1 MSSLKTALLP
11 HDTPSQKN
19 FCFWIVVLSLG
30 LVSPKFSAQ
39 VKGIGLPDIK
49 NYSKF
54 DYQSGTQNWGIDQ
67 DQNGNIYF
75 ANNNGLLQFDGTTW
89 HNYRLP
95 NSFNIRSVKVDSI
108 SGRVYVGAYNEF
120 GYFESASNG
129 DLSYVSLIPLVDNLE
144 SRESD
149 FIWKINIVDDEVIFQ
164 SFNYIYIL
172 NNNQIKV
179 IHASGRFQ
187 FSFKAGN
194 KIYFQDVTQGI
205 LEYQN
210 SVLQPLKNTEVF
222 NSTEIWGIFSLSN
235 DGLLIATLEAGLFLY
250 KGDRVIPWDTEA
262 NLFVK
267 KNSSLGGV
275 AINEELIV
283 LNTVLSG
290 IIICDVKTG
299 QIIQHIDLNK
309 GLKNNTVL
317 SSFIDSK
324 KNLWLGLDNGIAYV
338 NINSPF
344 TYFRSSLN
352 FSSVYASVLHKD
364 VLYVATN
371 QGVFYH
377 PLNGSFKEDSFK
389 LVEGTRVQSWNIQ
402 VINDELI
409 CANNKGALIIKD
421 NKVEKTLDQNGYFGF
436 KEIPNHPNYV
446 IGSNYTGFSI
456 FEKSDKGLEYRFK
469 VKGLEV
475 SSKDFQLDE
484 DYLWLKRDEYL
495 YQLKLNDSLT
505 SFTTVN
511 TIVDLKGDGTAITTL
526 QKLNNEIYFISN
538 NHFYT
543 FSKAQNS
550 FVENSN
556 LSTLFEDLPIINI
569 IVEDKFG
576 NFWYSYNESMGVMMK
591 RKSHEYV
598 NVSEAFSNL
607 TGNLVTNYLPINTIN
622 SNNIFIGLIN
632 GLAHYDSEFL
642 IDNTIKPKVLIRS
655 FSFGKDTIVQGNPQ
669 QKARSFEIPYA
680 SNNVKFTFSSPEF
693 ENSESVLYSY
703 QLKPFDE
710 EWSKWYNVT
719 MKEYTNL
726 REGTYTINVKVKNS
740 YGVESTPATLEFSI
754 SPPWYRHVLAYIL
767 YFLVFVLTVY
777 IVRTRMKAK
786 IRKNKYYETIEQ
798 RRIYLE
804 KESKIKQEQYQLEKE
819 VEKLNREKLQT
830 KILLKDKELV
840 NNSLQVVKKNKT
852 LNGIIQKL
860 KEMDD
865 GSINDETKFQLNK
878 LKKHVAKE
886 INNDNSWKDLEKHVK
901 NVHFEFLKRLKEQYP
916 TISPRELDLS
926 TYLLLNMS
934 TKEIAEV
941 MNISKGGVE
950 LARYRLRKKL
960 GLSRKENLTGF
971 LMKI

>member
-1 MSSLKTALLP
+1 MTRLKFPFLTTVKSSIKTLFFWSVCGLLFFMP
-11 HDTPSQKN
+11 CE
-19 FCFWIVVLSLG
+19 FL
-30 LVSPKFSAQ
+30 AQ

-49 NYSKF
+49 NFSKF

-89 HNYRLP
+89 RNYRLP
-95 NSFNIRSVKVDSI
+95 NSFNVRSVKVDDT

-120 GYFESASNG
+120 GYFESAYNG
-129 DLSYVSLIPLVDNLE
+129 DLTYVSLIPFVHDIE

-149 FIWKINIVDDEVIFQ
+149 FIWKINIIDDEVIFQ

-172 NNNQIKV
+172 NNDQIRV

-187 FSFKAGN
+187 FSFKVNN
-194 KIYFQDVTQGI
+194 KMYFQDVSQGI
-205 LEYQN
+205 LIYQN
-210 SVLQPLKNTEVF
+210 SVLKPLKNTEVF
-222 NSTEIWGIFSLSN
+222 NSTEVWGMFSLPN
-235 DGLLIATLEAGLFLY
+235 DELLIATLEAGMFLY
-250 KGDRVIPWDTEA
+250 KEDKVIPWDTEA

-275 AINEELIV
+275 AINEELVV
-283 LNTVLSG
+283 LNTVLNG

-309 GLKNNTVL
+309 GLKNNTIL
-317 SSFIDSK
+317 SSFIDNK

-338 NINSPF
+338 NINSAF

-352 FSSVYASVLHKD
+352 FSSVYASVLYKD

-377 PLNGSFKEDSFK
+377 PLNGSFREDSFK
-389 LVEGTRVQSWNIQ
+389 LVEGTRVQSWDIQ

-436 KEIPNHPNYV
+436 KEIPNHSNYV

-456 FEKSDKGLEYRFK
+456 FEKSDTGLEYRFK
-469 VKGLEV
+469 VKGLDV

-495 YQLKLNDSLT
+495 YQLKLDNSLT
-505 SFTTVN
+505 GFTIEN
-511 TIVDLKGDGTAITTL
+511 TIVNLKGDGTAITTL

-543 FSKAQNS
+543 FSKTQNS
-550 FVENSN
+550 FVENSK
-556 LSTLFEDLPIINI
+556 LTELFEDLPVINV

-576 NFWYSYNESMGVMMK
+576 NLWYSYNESMGVMMK
-591 RKSHEYV
+591 RKDNKYV
-598 NVSEAFSNL
+598 NVSDAFSNL
-607 TGNLVTNYLPINTIN
+607 TGNLVTNYLPINMIDP
-622 SNNIFIGLIN
+622 NNIFIGLIN
-632 GLAHYDSEFL
+632 GLAHYDSEFP

-655 FSFGKDTIVQGNPQ
+655 FTFGKDTIVQGNPQ
-669 QKARSFEIPYA
+669 KKARSFQIPYA
-680 SNNVKFTFSSPEF
+680 SNNVKFTFSSAEF

-703 QLKPFDE
+703 QLEPFDE
-710 EWSKWYNVT
+710 DWSKWSNVT

-740 YGVESTPATLEFSI
+740 YGVESTPAALKFSI

-767 YFLVFVLTVY
+767 YFLAFVLTVY
-777 IVRTRMKAK
+777 IVRIRMKAK

-804 KESKIKQEQYQLEKE
+804 KESRIKQEQYQLEKE

-860 KEMDD
+860 KEMDN
-865 GSINDETKFQLNK
+865 GSINEETKFQLNK

-950 LARYRLRKKL
+950 LARYRLRKKI